1 MTAQVMAVG
10 DGGRAAP
17 QVDQYSQLAGYVLMR
32 LTAWWPGKV
41 GRELADERASKLFVR
56 ALAEGLSARQVSRE
70 LVEAGMWRIQAE
82 GAEWPPLE
90 VPKLLRYFSPVPDY
104 HAAFVEAQGHA
115 VALLYGEPVP
125 PGKWSH
131 PAVYWAA
138 ERFDW
143 WELRNASW
151 PGAAKRW
158 AQKLEEVLAW
168 GEWPPVVVHALPDER
183 RLQTREV
190 QQREL
195 AKMRAMLA
203 GKGF

>member
-1 MTAQVMAVG
+1 MAARDLMAPG
-10 DGGRAAP
+10 DDG
-17 QVDQYSQLAGYVLMR
+17 QYLRQAGYVLAA
-32 LTAWWPGKV
+32 LTGWWPGKV
-41 GRELADERASKLFVR
+41 ARDLADPEVQQLFLQT
-56 ALAEGLSARQVSRE
+56 LADGMARRRITQDCVNAGLQ
-70 LVEAGMWRIQAE
+70 RIEAE

-90 VPKLLRYFSPVPDY
+90 VPKLLRYFSLVPDY
-104 HAAFVEAQGHA
+104 HAAFAEAQGHA
-115 VALLYGEPVP
+115 VSLLYGEAVP

-158 AQKLEEVLAW
+158 GQKLEEVLAW
-168 GEWPPVVVHALPDER
+168 GEWPAIAQRALPDER
-183 RLQTREV
+183 RMQTREV

-195 AKMRAMLA
+195 AKMRALLA
-203 GKGF
+203 GR

>member
-1 MTAQVMAVG
+1 MAANDLMAPVA
-10 DGGRAAP
+10 DG
-17 QVDQYSQLAGYVLMR
+17 QYLALAGYVLVA
-32 LTAWWPGKV
+32 LTGWWPGKV
-41 GRELADERASKLFVR
+41 ARDLGDPKVQQLFLETLADGMARRQITRDCVNA
-56 ALAEGLSARQVSRE
+56 GLQ
-70 LVEAGMWRIQAE
+70 RIEAE

-90 VPKLLRYFSPVPDY
+90 VPRLLRYFSPVPDY
-104 HAAFVEAQGHA
+104 HAAFAEAQGHA

-158 AQKLEEVLAW
+158 VQKLEEVLAW
-168 GEWPPVVVHALPDER
+168 GEWPAIVQLALPDER
-183 RLQTREV
+183 RMQTREV

-195 AKMRAMLA
+195 AKMRALLA
-203 GKGF
+203 GR

>member
-1 MTAQVMAVG
+1 MVARDLMPPVS
-10 DGGRAAP
+10 DG
-17 QVDQYSQLAGYVLMR
+17 QYLALAGYVLAA
-32 LTAWWPGKV
+32 LTGWWPGKV
-41 GRELADERASKLFVR
+41 ARDLGDPEVQQLFLQTLADGMARRRITRDCVNA
-56 ALAEGLSARQVSRE
+56 GLQ
-70 LVEAGMWRIQAE
+70 RIEAE

-104 HAAFVEAQGHA
+104 YAAFVEAQGHA

-168 GEWPPVVVHALPDER
+168 GEWPAIVQLALPDER
-183 RLQTREV
+183 RMQTREV

>member
-1 MTAQVMAVG
+1 MAARDLMTPSV
-10 DGGRAAP
+10 DG
-17 QVDQYSQLAGYVLMR
+17 QYLRQAGYVLVT
-32 LTAWWPGKV
+32 LTGWWPGKV
-41 GRELADERASKLFVR
+41 ARELADPEVQQLFLR
-56 ALAEGLSARQVSRE
+56 TLADGMARRRITQDCVNAGLQ
-70 LVEAGMWRIQAE
+70 RIEAE

-104 HAAFVEAQGHA
+104 HAAFAEAQGHA
-115 VALLYGEPVP
+115 VSLLYGEAVP

-158 AQKLEEVLAW
+158 GQKLEEVLAW
-168 GEWPPVVVHALPDER
+168 GEWPAIVQLALPDER
-183 RLQTREV
+183 RMQTREV

-195 AKMRAMLA
+195 AKMRALLA
-203 GKGF
+203 GR